1 MQPAPWDQVKE
12 IFLAATELDPD
23 QREAFLQEA
32 CAGNPALRDKVD
44 RLINHHEQTQTVEL
58 VPPPQH
64 RRTLADGEILSGR
77 FKILAFVGRG
87 GMGEVYRAADL
98 ELGGDVALKILRP
111 DLLSDP
117 QFLGRFRRE
126 VQLARQVTHPNV
138 CRIFDVGRHQQDDR
152 EVAFLTMEFLEGETL
167 SQRMKNSGRMLPD
180 PVMPLARQIAEGLSA
195 LHQRNIVH
203 RDFKPGNIMIVP
215 PSGSVGERA
224 VITDFGLARSTE
236 PASSGE
242 AMSLSR
248 SSQILGTPE
257 YMAPEQLL
265 GKPVTPAADIF
276 AFGIVLYELVTGK
289 KPFPSGRTVES
300 AIERLQHE
308 PDPPRQHVPEL
319 DHSWNDTILRCLS
332 KSPEERP
339 ATPDAVIAGLTGN
352 LPASPATLARRRRRT
367 SRIGVTAALVL
378 VLLAGLLAI
387 YRLPYWSRWSPFGG
401 SRQHVAVLAFNVPD
415 GNAEVR
421 MFADGL
427 VENITS
433 RLSQYEGTNTRLMV
447 VPASEVRRQ
456 AAQTPTDAKVKF
468 GANEVIEG
476 SVQTRG
482 DRVRLV
488 MTLVDTSSVAQ
499 TGSVVLEDQMSNAF
513 MLQDA
518 AVERL
523 AEALKLRVRGQ
534 GSASLPAPAPGAY
547 EYYLQARGYLQRN
560 DQIQSVERAADLLKR
575 AVTIDPKFAPAY
587 SGLALAY
594 FHEFQET
601 RQPKTL
607 DMALAAGNQ
616 ALQLAPDLPEAN
628 IAMGRIYYGTG
639 RNEEARQ
646 VFEKAIAADPRNHEA
661 YQGLAGAHLGL
672 KDYAKAEATYRKAI
686 AMRPADWT
694 GYKAL
699 GLFYYER
706 ESYEKAAE
714 QFGRVVE
721 LTPDNSQGFVN
732 LGAAE
737 AGRENWTAAERAWLR
752 ALALE
757 PKSAGTLSNLGKIYL
772 DRGETARA
780 IKMYRES
787 LDINPRSY
795 RAWGQLGRAY
805 RRLGQTGPAN
815 EAFAKALEILE
826 AELLIN
832 PKRFTLHS
840 TLAFYRALM
849 GRNDFGAPLQ
859 TALDLAPGNADVIER
874 AAETYAIA
882 GQKDRARQIIQS
894 AADRGIHLKSVQ
906 RSEYLREVISS
917 N

>member
-1 MQPAPWDQVKE
+1 MQAAPWDQVKE

-23 QREAFLQEA
+23 QRDAFLSDA
-32 CAGNPALRDKVD
+32 CAGNTALREKVD
-44 RLINHHEQTQTVEL
+44 RLLTHHDHTQTVEL
-58 VPPPQH
+58 VAPPH
-64 RRTLADGEILSGR
+64 YKRTLAEGEILCDR
-77 FKILAFVGRG
+77 FKILEFVGRG

-117 QFLGRFRRE
+117 QFLVRFRRE

-138 CRIFDVGRHQQDDR
+138 CRIFDVGRHHQDDR
-152 EVAFLTMEFLEGETL
+152 EIAFLTMEFLPGETL
-167 SQRMKNSGRMLPD
+167 SQRMKSSGRMLPES
-180 PVMPLARQIAEGLSA
+180 VMPLARQIAEGLSA
-195 LHQRNIVH
+195 LHQCNIVH

-215 PSGSVGERA
+215 ASGSVGERA

-236 PASSGE
+236 PSSPGD
-242 AMSLSR
+242 ALSLSR

-265 GKPVTPAADIF
+265 GKPVTPAADVF
-276 AFGIVLYELVTGK
+276 AFGIMLYELVTGK

-308 PDPPRQHVPEL
+308 PDPPRQHAPQL
-319 DHSWNDTILRCLS
+319 ADSWNTTILRCLS
-332 KSPEERP
+332 RSPEERP
-339 ATPDAVIAGLTGN
+339 VTPEAIIEGLNGN
-352 LPASPATLARRRRRT
+352 LPTSPATQARRRRRI
-367 SRIGVTAALVL
+367 SHIGITAAAVF

-387 YRLPYWSRWSPFGG
+387 SRLPYWSRWSAFGG

-415 GNAEVR
+415 NNTELR

-427 VENITS
+427 VEDITI

-456 AAQTPTDAKVKF
+456 AAQTATDARAKF

-488 MTLVDTSSVAQ
+488 MTLVDTDTVTQ

-513 MLQDA
+513 VLQDT

-523 AEALKLRVRGQ
+523 AEALRLRVRGQ
-534 GSASLPAPAPGAY
+534 GSASLAAPAPGAY

-560 DQIQSVERAADLLKR
+560 DQIQNVERAVDLLKR
-575 AVTIDPKFAPAY
+575 AVAIDSKFAPAY
-587 SGLALAY
+587 SGLALAHFY
-594 FHEFQET
+594 RFQET
-601 RQPKTL
+601 RDPGTL
-607 DMALAAGNQ
+607 DLALAAGSQ
-616 ALQLAPDLPEAN
+616 SLQLAPDLPEGN

-639 RNEEARQ
+639 RHDEAREI
-646 VFEKAIAADPRNHEA
+646 FTKAIAADPRNNEA
-661 YQGLAGAHLGL
+661 YQGLAAAYFGL
-672 KDYAKAEATYRKAI
+672 KDFAKAEATYRKAI
-686 AMRPADWT
+686 TMRPADWT

-699 GLFYYER
+699 GLFFYER
-706 ESYEKAAE
+706 ENYEKAAE
-714 QFGRVVE
+714 QFRRVVE

-752 ALALE
+752 ALALD

-772 DRGETARA
+772 DRGETAQA
-780 IKMYRES
+780 VKMYRES
-787 LDINPRSY
+787 LDLNPRSY

-805 RRLGQTGPAN
+805 RRLGETNAADQ
-815 EAFAKALEILE
+815 AFTKALEILE

-849 GRNDFGAPLQ
+849 GRNDFVAPVQ
-859 TALDLAPGNADVIER
+859 TALDLAPANAEVIER

-882 GQKDRARQIIQS
+882 GQKDRARQTLES
-894 AADRGIHLKSVQ
+894 AAARGIHLKSVQ
-906 RSEYLREVISS
+906 RSEYLKDVISGK
-917 N
+917 